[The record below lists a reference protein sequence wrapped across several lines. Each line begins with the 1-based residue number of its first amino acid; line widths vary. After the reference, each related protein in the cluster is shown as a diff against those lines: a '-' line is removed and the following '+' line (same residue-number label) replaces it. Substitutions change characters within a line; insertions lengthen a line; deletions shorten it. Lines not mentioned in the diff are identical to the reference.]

1 MDGSE
6 LGSEL
11 GETEGA
17 LESDGWVDTDGELD
31 SEGADDTDGSELGSA
46 LGSELKLGCADG
58 VLNSG
63 T

>member
-1 MDGSE
+1 MVGWREGSA
-6 LGSEL
+6 L
-11 GETEGA
+11 GEIEGA

-31 SEGADDTDGSELGSA
+31 SEGADDTDGTADGCDD
-46 LGSELKLGCADG
+46 GSELKLGCADG

>member
-1 MDGSE
+1 MDGMRE
-6 LGSEL
+6 GAEL

-31 SEGADDTDGSELGSA
+31 SEGADETDGTADGSE